1 MIITKPDG
9 TKISSK
15 NENFSGHPNWKC
27 PNCGCVYFGFA
38 DVKSLCKEPKEF
50 RCNECDT
57 EMDVTKT
64 EY

>member
-15 NENFSGHPNWKC
+15 NENFSGHPKWKC

-38 DVKSLCKEPKEF
+38 DV
-50 RCNECDT
+50 
-57 EMDVTKT
+57 
-64 EY
+64 